1 MSESHQDR
9 IERFRKPRVHIK
21 YEVETGGAQLKVDLP
36 FVVGVMGDFSGDP
49 RGELKELDKRK
60 FTQIDRNNFDEV
72 LRKLKPGL
80 DLRVENTLE
89 GGDSEL
95 GVQLNF
101 ESMDDFDPTN
111 VAKQIP
117 ALKSLIDTRGK
128 LRDLITKIDR
138 SPELENL
145 LTQVLQ
151 NQDDLSKLSSELGVD
166 SGGAE
171 PAASE
176 STGEDA

>member
-21 YEVETGGAQLKVDLP
+21 YEVETGGAQIKVDLP
-36 FVVGVMGDFSGDP
+36 FVIGVMGDFSGDP
-49 RGELKELDKRK
+49 RGDLKSLDDRK

-72 LRKLKPGL
+72 LRKMKPGL

-89 GGDSEL
+89 GDGSEMAVAL
-95 GVQLNF
+95 AF

-111 VAKQIP
+111 VAQQIP
-117 ALKSLIDTRGK
+117 ALKSLLDTRGK

-138 SPELENL
+138 SPELEDL
-145 LTQVLQ
+145 LTKVLQ
-151 NQDDLSKLSSELGVD
+151 NQDDLSKLSSELGVGD
-166 SGGAE
+166 DAGGDAAADAE
-171 PAASE
+171 
-176 STGEDA
+176 

>member
-1 MSESHQDR
+1 MSESHQQR

-21 YEVETGGAQLKVDLP
+21 YEVETGGAQIKVDLP

-49 RGELKELDKRK
+49 RGDLKPLDKRN

-72 LRKLKPGL
+72 MRKMKPGL
-80 DLRVENTLE
+80 DLRVENTM
-89 GGDSEL
+89 GDGNSEL
-95 GVQLNF
+95 AVQLAF

-117 ALKSLIDTRGK
+117 ALNSLLETRGK

-138 SPELENL
+138 SPELEDL
-145 LTQVLQ
+145 LTKVLQ
-151 NQDDLSKLSSELGVD
+151 NQDDLNKLSAELG
-166 SGGAE
+166 GA
-171 PAASE
+171 AAKSAN
-176 STGEDA
+176 SATEDV

>member
-49 RGELKELDKRK
+49 RGELKDLDDRK

-80 DLRVENTLE
+80 DLRVDNTLE

-117 ALKSLIDTRGK
+117 ALKALLDTRGK

-138 SPELENL
+138 SPELEDL
-145 LTQVLQ
+145 LTQVLK
-151 NQDDLSKLSSELGVD
+151 NQDDLNKLSSELGVD
-166 SGGAE
+166 AGGAE

-176 STGEDA
+176 DA